1 MTTNKKEKT
10 LGLPDTDEIKTAYQT
25 ARYRK
30 TFWETVRSTVFML
43 IVVAAFAVLA
53 AVLFLPERPRRGR
66 PSDLRTGR
74 RVHLRRVRR
83 PLRRNPGRRETEGR
97 TRPGDGGL

>member
-30 TFWETVRSTVFML
+30 TFGSLSTV
-43 IVVAAFAVLA
+43 V
-53 AVLFLPERPRRGR
+53 GR
-66 PSDLRTGR
+66 
-74 RVHLRRVRR
+74 
-83 PLRRNPGRRETEGR
+83 
-97 TRPGDGGL
+97 